1 MQQLNIL
8 QEVASSLHVR
18 HRLAH
23 GHGQAQVCNLHWP
36 WGALSVACMG
46 SECQA

>member
-8 QEVASSLHVR
+8 QEVASSLHVC

-23 GHGQAQVCNLHWP
+23 GHGQAQVGNLHRSR
-36 WGALSVACMG
+36 GALSVACMG
-46 SECQA
+46 SKGQA